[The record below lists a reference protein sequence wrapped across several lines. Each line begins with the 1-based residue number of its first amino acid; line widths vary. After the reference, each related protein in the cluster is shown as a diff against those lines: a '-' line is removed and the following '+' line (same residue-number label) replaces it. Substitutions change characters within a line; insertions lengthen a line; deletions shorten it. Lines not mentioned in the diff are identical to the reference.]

1 MTEQELQNKIGAM
14 HLRFLDDQEHYEEF
28 VNLLMCY
35 SESSD
40 NYGQSVTAALRD
52 GLTNSERYFRMESA
66 ISPRS
71 IVIEK
76 KNKDLNVS
84 KADIEGSYSL
94 YFILDDERKLKMHFD
109 RKLSHLLYI
118 LILLCSLKNG
128 FFADFFLSED
138 NLHTVIQLIKLIYP
152 HMDEKSARLM
162 AKELASDRSFS
173 DILQKMKAPLGD
185 CLRQAQIVDD
195 LYWYMPYAVNLKKKR
210 LYKVHIP
217 QPQIVCPPEFLPII
231 DALPDASEFVSEG
244 LDIEERDME
253 NDFAWAKV
261 AAAQGKADGLYKL
274 GAYYGTGD
282 VVSQDYKKSKYY
294 FELADQRGCLDA
306 TFELGVYHMFGFGVK
321 KDIGKALAYF
331 ERAAANGH
339 AEAAAYAGQIYK
351 CGTDGV
357 KVNQQKAFNLYMI
370 AAEHNQEE
378 GMMYVILAYLLGEGV
393 KEDNDKAY
401 EWFLKAETLGYER
414 IKTIYGVHYFNQGD
428 AESLDRALQL
438 FSDGCKADIPQAF
451 FFMGKMIHMGC
462 CKTDNAKEE
471 MKKWFLKGALCGE
484 QMSILALKKCF
495 PVEYAKLQD
504 GLENQLS
511 MRDIFISQVQLMG
524 NMFWDTFIQLVD
536 AYRERWHEHYLAE
549 ICKQLNIHKKPDGN
563 DNNGVPERRI
573 TIRKSKGGKLPYEI
587 VLTLFNGDEI
597 V

>member
-14 HLRFLDDQEHYEEF
+14 HLRFLDDQVHYEEF
-28 VNLLMCY
+28 VNVLMCY

-76 KNKDLNVS
+76 KSKGLNVS
-84 KADIEGSYSL
+84 KADIEGCYSL
-94 YFILDDERKLKMHFD
+94 CFILDDERKLKMHFD

-128 FFADFFLSED
+128 FLADFFLSED

-195 LYWYMPYAVNLKKKR
+195 LYWYMPYAVKLKKKR

-217 QPQIVCPPEFLPII
+217 QPQIVCPPEFLSII

-274 GAYYGTGD
+274 GVYYGTGD

-321 KDIGKALAYF
+321 KDIRKALAYF

-351 CGTDGV
+351 CGTNGV
-357 KVNQQKAFNLYMI
+357 KVNHQKAFNLYMI
-370 AAEHNQEE
+370 AAERNQEE
-378 GMMYVILAYLLGEGV
+378 GMMYVILGYLLGEGV
-393 KEDNDKAY
+393 KADIDKAY
-401 EWFLKAETLGYER
+401 KWFLKAEALGYER
-414 IKTIYGVHYFNQGD
+414 IKTIYGIHYFNQGD
-428 AESLDRALQL
+428 KESLDRALQL
-438 FSDGCKADIPQAF
+438 FSDGCKAGIPQAF

-462 CKTDNAKEE
+462 CKTDNVKEE
-471 MKKWFLKGALCGE
+471 MKKWFLKGVLCGE
-484 QMSILALKKCF
+484 QMSILAVKKCF
-495 PVEYAKLQD
+495 PVEYAKCQD
-504 GLENQLS
+504 SLENQLS

-549 ICKQLNIHKKPDGN
+549 I
-563 DNNGVPERRI
+563 
-573 TIRKSKGGKLPYEI
+573 
-587 VLTLFNGDEI
+587 
-597 V
+597 